1 SLQKKDEDET
11 KRVVKK
17 EKITTKQNKTEKVK
31 FSFNEQREYNEI
43 DDIIANLEEQI
54 EKTTEELNNS
64 MSDYIKL
71 QELTDKKEQL
81 EKQLEEKMDRWIYL
95 NDIAEKMA
103 NK

>member
-1 SLQKKDEDET
+1 M
-11 KRVVKK
+11 
-17 EKITTKQNKTEKVK
+17 K